1 MVENIQSIFVM
12 LVEMLFIKKHWY
24 EATNKCYYF
33 FNGKMSTEILILIR
47 IQSSIIQSTFI
58 DYVIQAK

>member
-1 MVENIQSIFVM
+1 M